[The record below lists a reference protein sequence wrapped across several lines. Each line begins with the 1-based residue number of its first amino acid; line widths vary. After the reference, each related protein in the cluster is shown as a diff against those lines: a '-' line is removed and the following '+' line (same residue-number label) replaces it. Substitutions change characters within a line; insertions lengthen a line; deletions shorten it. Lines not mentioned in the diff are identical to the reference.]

1 MARKTIFLPK
11 EKGGLNV
18 KELETPN
25 LALRLK
31 HLLSLKHNENQLPWT
46 YFATY
51 WLAKDIYN
59 FGPNYY

>member
-31 HLLSLKHNENQLPWT
+31 PTITKT
-46 YFATY
+46 
-51 WLAKDIYN
+51 
-59 FGPNYY
+59 